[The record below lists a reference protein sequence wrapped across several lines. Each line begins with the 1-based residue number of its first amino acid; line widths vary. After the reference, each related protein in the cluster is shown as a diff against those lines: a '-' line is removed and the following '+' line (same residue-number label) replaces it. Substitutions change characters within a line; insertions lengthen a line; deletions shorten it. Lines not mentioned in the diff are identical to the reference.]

1 MKKSKF
7 SKIFDDKSF
16 DKATT
21 TLTPKTYAKLYKDL
35 KFPRSDYIL
44 QATVTKVKPTKRKK

>member
-35 KFPRSDYIL
+35 KFLRSDYIL